1 VNSSVS
7 IFCQSHRAYT
17 RMADLVQYDAIVFG
31 SGQGGN
37 PLAAA
42 LAKEGRK
49 TALIEAT
56 HIGGTSFC
64 RIY

>member
-1 VNSSVS
+1 VIPPVS
-7 IFCQSHRAYT
+7 IRLQSYRAYNK
-17 RMADLVQYDAIVFG
+17 MADFLQYDAIVFG

-56 HIGGTSFC
+56 HVGGTDD
-64 RIY
+64 